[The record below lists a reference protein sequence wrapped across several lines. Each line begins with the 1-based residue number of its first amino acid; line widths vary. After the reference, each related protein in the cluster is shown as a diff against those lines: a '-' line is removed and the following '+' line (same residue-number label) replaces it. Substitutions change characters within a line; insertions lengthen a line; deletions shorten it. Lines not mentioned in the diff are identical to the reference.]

1 MNERFA
7 ENELARII
15 DQSLLYQCACPAQV
29 STTILELRD
38 LHRYQTRCAEESEN
52 DRRVHEAIAAA
63 ALEAH
68 ARMEACLRQVLEI
81 EGWDLASMAMPDAL
95 RKRPA
100 KPL

>member
-1 MNERFA
+1 MNQRFA
-7 ENELARII
+7 EHELARII

-38 LHRYQTRCAEESEN
+38 LHRYQTSCAEATEN

-63 ALEAH
+63 AQEAH
-68 ARMEACLRQVLEI
+68 ARMETCLRQVLEF
-81 EGWDLASMAMPDAL
+81 EGWNLDSMAMPDEL